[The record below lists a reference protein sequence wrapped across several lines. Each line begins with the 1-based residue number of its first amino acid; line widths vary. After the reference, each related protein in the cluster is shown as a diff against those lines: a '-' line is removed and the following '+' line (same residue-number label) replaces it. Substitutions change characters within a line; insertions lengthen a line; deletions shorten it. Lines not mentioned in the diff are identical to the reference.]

1 MEEEEV
7 EEEEEEDEEDEE
19 EVEEEEIQNTVLRGG
34 GRECQKESEGAQGLS
49 EADSVSK
56 NLFV

>member
-1 MEEEEV
+1 MQEEEKGE
-7 EEEEEEDEEDEE
+7 EE
-19 EVEEEEIQNTVLRGG
+19 EVEEEEIQNTVLRGR